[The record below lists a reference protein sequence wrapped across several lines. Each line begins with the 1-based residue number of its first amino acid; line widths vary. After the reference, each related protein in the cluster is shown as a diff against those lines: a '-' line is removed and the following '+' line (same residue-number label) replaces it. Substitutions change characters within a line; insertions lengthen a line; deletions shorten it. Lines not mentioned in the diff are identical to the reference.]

1 MEEIPS
7 LILYLLIITF
17 LTLLNF
23 SRRAKPKPRN
33 RYSCR
38 IVDGRDGAKEYF

>member
-1 MEEIPS
+1 MEEILS
-7 LILYLLIITF
+7 LALYMLVITF

-23 SRRAKPKPRN
+23 SRPKPKPRN

-38 IVDGRDGAKEYF
+38 IVDGKEVDKKYF